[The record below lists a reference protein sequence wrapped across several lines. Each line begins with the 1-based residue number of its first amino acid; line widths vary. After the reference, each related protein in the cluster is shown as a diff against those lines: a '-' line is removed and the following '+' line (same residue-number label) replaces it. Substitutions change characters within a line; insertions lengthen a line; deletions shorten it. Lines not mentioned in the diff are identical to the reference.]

1 MKNQWLSPNGPL
13 RHSWHGADLKPNYK
27 LAGASLGLLMNF
39 EDRTHGGEDVAGT
52 GIFFSLRGA
61 GLGTVVGGTLEL
73 AADGV
78 ELQQPIS

>member
-1 MKNQWLSPNGPL
+1 
-13 RHSWHGADLKPNYK
+13 
-27 LAGASLGLLMNF
+27 MNF